1 MFTTLSRKNSVI
13 RRNSLGAVCY
23 IVEVYAEK
31 RDHLR
36 FQDDYL
42 DANSSSLVFKGV
54 NCLGGSLF
62 MLAVINENTKN

>member
-1 MFTTLSRKNSVI
+1 MFTTLSRKNPVI

-23 IVEVYAEK
+23 IVKVYAEK
-31 RDHLR
+31 RDHLK